1 MTKPKV
7 IKRKKPAKKVS
18 EMELLL
24 AEMKEK
30 QSTRPGKP
38 KAPGKKDIDL
48 MLEEFKTRGPSAAP
62 LGPFFG
68 KSEGE

>member
-1 MTKPKV
+1 
-7 IKRKKPAKKVS
+7 
-18 EMELLL
+18 MELLL

-30 QSTRPGKP
+30 QSARPGGKP

-48 MLEEFKTRGPSAAP
+48 MLEEFKTRGPSSAP

-68 KSEGE
+68 KGKGE